1 MKVRV
6 IKDFIDKNTKQLQ
19 KTGKVIDVTDARL
32 SDFRKAGNF
41 VEPVQE
47 DNEQV
52 EPGEQVQENPEKLK
66 RNSRRK

>member
-19 KTGKVIDVTDARL
+19 KTGKVIDVTDARF
-32 SDFRKAGNF
+32 SEIRKAGNY

-47 DNEQV
+47 DNEQA
-52 EPGEQVQENPEKLK
+52 EPAEQVQENPENPK
-66 RNSRRK
+66 RNSGRK